1 MHPFTWTAS
10 ATVEVRRP
18 IVADLINLNS
28 HPDGVLLPVRAQPGA
43 SSSGI
48 RGEHNG
54 RLKVAVTQVAEK
66 GKANK
71 ALIEVV
77 AKGLGLKR
85 SQIALISGDAQR
97 EKVLLVRGIDQAEL
111 LARIAAALGE

>member
-1 MHPFTWTAS
+1 M
-10 ATVEVRRP
+10 
-18 IVADLINLNS
+18 INLIP

-71 ALIEVV
+71 ALIEAV

-85 SQIALISGDAQR
+85 GQIALVSGDTQR
-97 EKVLLVRGIDQAEL
+97 EKVLLVRGIGQAEL
-111 LARIAAALGE
+111 SARVAAALAE